1 MNKRIIKKPPYVH
14 YWAVMS
20 NFFVKYANV
29 AVAWGTFIG
38 VILAVIGL
46 AFTYTQ
52 LRITNTQL
60 EQTNFHT
67 KWQNYNKLNLR
78 YSKLYESMPV
88 EVANDTGKDF
98 SVLKHEAKRW
108 VRQYFN
114 LYSEEYWLYQKK
126 LIPEE
131 MWSKRINNGVKVN
144 LDAYPVMIKGYY
156 YWENKGSFNHPDGFR
171 DKVKK
176 VIKELEQKDR

>member
-1 MNKRIIKKPPYVH
+1 MNKRIIKETPFVRYR
-14 YWAVMS
+14 AVMS
-20 NFFVKYANV
+20 NFFAKH
-29 AVAWGTFIG
+29 AVAWGTLIAAI
-38 VILAVIGL
+38 VAAIGL
-46 AFTYTQ
+46 TFTCIQ
-52 LRITNTQL
+52 LKQN
-60 EQTNFHT
+60 NFHK
-67 KWQNYNKLNLR
+67 KWQNYNELNLR
-78 YSKLYESMPV
+78 YSQLYDSMPDEV
-88 EVANDTGKDF
+88 ENDTGKDF

-156 YWENKGSFNHPDGFR
+156 YWKNKGSFNHPDGFR
-171 DKVKK
+171 DKVEK